1 MGNETMLNRDVNAS
15 ATQIN
20 NAAVNSASSSNTIVN
35 SALYNLSQIPIG
47 TILCDKYKV
56 ISEMNIMSGEASLFI
71 CEYSGKKYVAKLY
84 RRDVA
89 MKDDVT
95 SALKNMSSPYVAK
108 LFDTGVYNGF
118 PFEIIP
124 YYTQGSLQGRTFSF
138 DELKQRIIPS
148 LNEGLHVL
156 HENGIIHK
164 DLKPSNIMLCDN
176 EEDVVIIDF
185 GISSVKDGSNTVIV
199 TKTGMTPEY
208 SASET
213 FRNLF
218 LEESDYYS
226 LGITLYELF
235 CGRTPYS
242 NMSSEEIEQYVSIQR
257 IPFPSNMPTE
267 LCNLIAGLTYND
279 ITYRKNKSNPN
290 RRWTYEEV
298 ANWCKGKYQQIPG
311 EVVASAA
318 NQIPTYTF
326 MRQKYTNIIAL
337 VDALAMNW
345 NEGKKQLFRG
355 ILSGFFKSVDPEI
368 AGFCMDAEE
377 AQAKGG
383 NADLLFFQTIYKL
396 SPTMRTFYWRENR
409 FESLPELGNSILEHL
424 RSNDRSNYG
433 LYDEILSRKVISEY
447 ITMKDEKNER
457 LINAARNL
465 EERFINHHSDEHEK
479 ELSYYLTG
487 YMLSGQRTYLLN
499 GKTYSSVDQLVQTLH
514 SLLSSSEQEFEGL
527 CDQIIDRT
535 GTLSEQF
542 EAWLI
547 TLGKHEELQ
556 KWRMSEYGA

>member
-1 MGNETMLNRDVNAS
+1 MDNRTVINESTLSN
-15 ATQIN
+15 ATQL
-20 NAAVNSASSSNTIVN
+20 NSAVDNGPAFSTIVN
-35 SALYNLSQIPIG
+35 SALYNLSQIPVG

-56 ISEMNIMSGEASLFI
+56 VSQMNIMSGEASLFI
-71 CEYSGKKYVAKLY
+71 CEYNGDKYVAKVY

-89 MKDDVT
+89 IKEDVT
-95 SALKNMSSPYVAK
+95 TALKNIRSPFVAK
-108 LFDTGVYNGF
+108 LFDTGVYNGL

-124 YYTQGSLQGRTFSF
+124 YYEKGSLQGHTFSF

-156 HENGIIHK
+156 HTNGIIHK

-185 GISSVKDGSNTVIV
+185 GISSVKGGSNTVIV

-257 IPFPSNMPTE
+257 IPFPSNMPTD

-290 RRWTYEEV
+290 RRWTYDEV
-298 ANWCKGKYQQIPG
+298 KKWCEGKYQQIPG
-311 EVVASAA
+311 EGVASAA

-326 MRQKYTNIIAL
+326 LKQKYTNMTAL
-337 VDALAMNW
+337 VNALASNW

-355 ILSGFFKSVDPEI
+355 LLSGFFKTVDPEI
-368 AGFCMDAEE
+368 AGYCMDAED

-383 NADLLFFQTIYKL
+383 NPDFLFFQTIYKI
-396 SPTMRTFYWRENR
+396 SPTMRTIYWRENH
-409 FESLPELGNSILEHL
+409 FDSLPELGNSILEHL
-424 RSNDRSNYG
+424 RNEDRSNYG
-433 LYDEILSRKVISEY
+433 LYDELLSRHVISEY
-447 ITMKDEKNER
+447 ITLKDEKSDD
-457 LINAARNL
+457 LIKAAKSL
-465 EERFINHHSDEHEK
+465 EDRFVQHHSDEHEK

-487 YMLSGQRTYLLN
+487 YMLSGQRTIVIQN
-499 GKTYSSVDQLVQTLH
+499 KVFSSVDEIVETLH
-514 SLLSSSEQEFEGL
+514 QKLRVSENEFQAF
-527 CDQIIDRT
+527 CDQLIDST
-535 GTLSEQF
+535 GTLAEQF

>member
-1 MGNETMLNRDVNAS
+1 MDNRTVINESTLSN
-15 ATQIN
+15 ATQL
-20 NAAVNSASSSNTIVN
+20 NSAVDNGPAFSTIVN
-35 SALYNLSQIPIG
+35 SALYNLSQIPVG

-56 ISEMNIMSGEASLFI
+56 VSQMNIMSGEASLFI
-71 CEYSGKKYVAKLY
+71 CEYNGDKYVAKVY

-89 MKDDVT
+89 IKEDVT
-95 SALKNMSSPYVAK
+95 TALKNIRSPFVAK
-108 LFDTGVYNGF
+108 LFDTGVYNGL

-124 YYTQGSLQGRTFSF
+124 YYEKGSLQGHTFSF

-156 HENGIIHK
+156 HTNGIIHK

-185 GISSVKDGSNTVIV
+185 GISSVKGGSNTVIV

-257 IPFPSNMPTE
+257 IPFPSNMPTD

-279 ITYRKNKSNPN
+279 ITYRRNKSNPN
-290 RRWTYEEV
+290 RRWTYDEV
-298 ANWCKGKYQQIPG
+298 KKWCEGKYQQIPG
-311 EVVASAA
+311 EGVASAA

-326 MRQKYTNIIAL
+326 LKQKYTNMTAL
-337 VDALAMNW
+337 VNALASNW

-355 ILSGFFKSVDPEI
+355 LLSGFFKTVDPEI
-368 AGFCMDAEE
+368 AGYCMDAED

-383 NADLLFFQTIYKL
+383 NPDFLFFQTIYKI
-396 SPTMRTFYWRENR
+396 SPTMRTIYWRENH
-409 FESLPELGNSILEHL
+409 FDSLPELGNSILEHL
-424 RSNDRSNYG
+424 RNEDRSNYG
-433 LYDEILSRKVISEY
+433 LYDELLSRHVISEY
-447 ITMKDEKNER
+447 ITLKDEKSDD
-457 LINAARNL
+457 LIKAAKSL
-465 EERFINHHSDEHEK
+465 EDRFVQHHSDEHEK

-487 YMLSGQRTYLLN
+487 YMLSGQRTIVIQN
-499 GKTYSSVDQLVQTLH
+499 KVFSSVDEIVETLH
-514 SLLSSSEQEFEGL
+514 QKLRVSENEFQAF
-527 CDQIIDRT
+527 CDQLIDST
-535 GTLSEQF
+535 GTLAEQF

>member
-1 MGNETMLNRDVNAS
+1 MGNETMINSGVNAS

-20 NAAVNSASSSNTIVN
+20 NATAKGSSSPNTIVN
-35 SALYNLSQIPIG
+35 SALYNLSQIPNG

-56 ISEMNIMSGEASLFI
+56 ISELNIMSGEASLFI
-71 CEYSGKKYVAKLY
+71 CEYNGKKYVAKLY

-89 MKDDVT
+89 IKDEVT
-95 SALKNMSSPYVAK
+95 NALKNISSPYVAK
-108 LFDTGVYNGF
+108 LFDTGIYNGF

-124 YYTQGSLQGRTFSF
+124 FYAQGSLQGRTFTF

-156 HENGIIHK
+156 HKNGIIHK

-185 GISSVKDGSNTVIV
+185 GISSVKGGSNTVVV

-298 ANWCKGKYQQIPG
+298 VNWCNGKYQQIPG
-311 EVVASAA
+311 EAVASTA
-318 NQIPTYTF
+318 NQIPAYTF
-326 MRQKYTNIIAL
+326 MRQKYTNMVAL

-368 AGFCMDAEE
+368 AGFCMDAED
-377 AQAKGG
+377 AQANGG
-383 NADLLFFQTIYKL
+383 NADFLFFQTIYKL

-409 FESLPELGNSILEHL
+409 FESLPDLGNSILEHL
-424 RSNDRSNYG
+424 RSNNRSNYG
-433 LYDEILSRKVISEY
+433 LYDEILSRKAISEY
-447 ITMKDEKNER
+447 ITMKDEKNEQ
-457 LINAARNL
+457 LINAARTL
-465 EERFINHHSDEHEK
+465 EERFIKHHSDEHEK

-487 YMLSGQRTYLLN
+487 YMLSGQRTYWLN
-499 GKTYSSVDQLVQTLH
+499 GKMYSSVDELVKTLH
-514 SLLSSSEQEFEGL
+514 SLLASSESDFEEL
-527 CDQIIDRT
+527 CNQIIDRT

-547 TLGKHEELQ
+547 TIGKHEELQ
-556 KWRMSEYGA
+556 KWRMSEYGE

>member
-1 MGNETMLNRDVNAS
+1 MINRDVVNVS

-20 NAAVNSASSSNTIVN
+20 NAAVNSTSSSNTIVN
-35 SALYNLSQIPIG
+35 SALYSLSIIPVG

-56 ISEMNIMSGEASLFI
+56 VSELNIMSGEASLFV
-71 CEYSGKKYVAKLY
+71 CEYNGEKYVAKLY

-89 MKDDVT
+89 IKDDVT
-95 SALKNMSSPYVAK
+95 GALKNISSPHVAK
-108 LFDTGVYNGF
+108 LFDTGTYNGL

-124 YYTQGSLQGRTFSF
+124 YYPQGSLQGRTFSF

-176 EEDVVIIDF
+176 EVDVVIIDF
-185 GISSVKDGSNTVIV
+185 GISSVKGGSNTVIV

-226 LGITLYELF
+226 LGITIYELF
-235 CGRTPYS
+235 CGHTPYS

-298 ANWCKGKYQQIPG
+298 VNWCNGKYQQIPG

-326 MRQKYTNIIAL
+326 MRQKYTNMIAL

-368 AGFCMDAEE
+368 AGFCMDAED
-377 AQAKGG
+377 AQANGG
-383 NADLLFFQTIYKL
+383 NADFLFFQTIYKL

-424 RSNDRSNYG
+424 RSNNRSNYG

-447 ITMKDEKNER
+447 ITMKDEKNEQ
-457 LINAARNL
+457 LINAARSL
-465 EERFINHHSDEHEK
+465 EERFINHHADEHEK

-499 GKTYSSVDQLVQTLH
+499 GKTYSSVDELVQTLH
-514 SLLSSSEQEFEGL
+514 DLLFSSEQEFERL
-527 CDQIIDRT
+527 CDQIIDRA

-547 TLGKHEELQ
+547 ALGKHEELQ
-556 KWRMSEYGA
+556 KWRMSEYGT

>member
-1 MGNETMLNRDVNAS
+1 MDNRTVLNESALSN
-15 ATQIN
+15 ATQLNI
-20 NAAVNSASSSNTIVN
+20 AVNNGPASSTIVN
-35 SALYNLSQIPIG
+35 SALYNLSQIPVG
-47 TILCDKYKV
+47 TILCEKYKV
-56 ISEMNIMSGEASLFI
+56 VSQMNIMSGEASLFI
-71 CEYSGKKYVAKLY
+71 CEYNGAKYVAKIY

-89 MKDDVT
+89 IKEDVT
-95 SALKNMSSPYVAK
+95 TALKNINSPFVAK
-108 LFDTGVYNGF
+108 LFDTGIYNGL

-124 YYTQGSLQGRTFSF
+124 YYEKGSLQGHTFSF

-156 HENGIIHK
+156 HSNGIIHK

-185 GISSVKDGSNTVIV
+185 GISSVKGGSNTVIV

-235 CGRTPYS
+235 CGKTPYS

-257 IPFPSNMPTE
+257 IPFPSNMPTD

-290 RRWTYEEV
+290 RRWTYDEV
-298 ANWCKGKYQQIPG
+298 KNWCNGKYQQIPG
-311 EVVASAA
+311 EGVTSAA

-326 MRQKYTNIIAL
+326 LKQKYTNMTAL
-337 VDALAMNW
+337 VNALASNW

-355 ILSGFFKSVDPEI
+355 LLSGFFKTVDPEI
-368 AGFCMDAEE
+368 AGYCMDAED

-383 NADLLFFQTIYKL
+383 NSDFLFFQTLYKI
-396 SPTMRTFYWRENR
+396 SPTMRTIYWRENH

-424 RSNDRSNYG
+424 RNEDRSNYG
-433 LYDEILSRKVISEY
+433 LYDELLSRHVISEY
-447 ITMKDEKNER
+447 ISLKDEKSDA
-457 LINAARNL
+457 LIKAAKSL
-465 EERFINHHSDEHEK
+465 EDRFIQHHADEHEK

-487 YMLSGQRTYLLN
+487 YMLSGQRTIVIQN
-499 GKTYSSVDQLVQTLH
+499 RVFSSVDEIVKALHQQLRV
-514 SLLSSSEQEFEGL
+514 SENEFQAF
-527 CDQIIDRT
+527 CDQLIDST
-535 GTLSEQF
+535 GALAEQF

>member
-1 MGNETMLNRDVNAS
+1 MGNETMINRDVNAS

-20 NAAVNSASSSNTIVN
+20 NAAVNSSSSSNTIVN
-35 SALYNLSQIPIG
+35 SALYSLSQIPVG
-47 TILCDKYKV
+47 TVLCDKYKV
-56 ISEMNIMSGEASLFI
+56 ISELNIMSGEASLFI
-71 CEYSGKKYVAKLY
+71 CECNGEKYVAKLY

-89 MKDDVT
+89 IKDDVT
-95 SALKNMSSPYVAK
+95 NALKNISSPHVAK
-108 LFDTGVYNGF
+108 LFDTGVYNGL

-124 YYTQGSLQGRTFSF
+124 FYAQGSLQGRTFSF

-185 GISSVKDGSNTVIV
+185 GISSVKGGSNTVIV

-298 ANWCKGKYQQIPG
+298 VNWCNGKYQQIPG

-326 MRQKYTNIIAL
+326 MRQKYTNMVTL
-337 VDALAMNW
+337 VDALATNW

-355 ILSGFFKSVDPEI
+355 ILSCFFKSVDPEI
-368 AGFCMDAEE
+368 AGFCMDAED
-377 AQAKGG
+377 AQANGG
-383 NADLLFFQTIYKL
+383 NADFLFFQTIYKL
-396 SPTMRTFYWRENR
+396 TLTAEQLKR
-409 FESLPELGNSILEHL
+409 ILE
-424 RSNDRSNYG
+424 
-433 LYDEILSRKVISEY
+433 EQ
-447 ITMKDEKNER
+447 ER
-457 LINAARNL
+457 LRREL
-465 EERFINHHSDEHEK
+465 EEKARK
-479 ELSYYLTG
+479 ERECKEARVYLATIKSKVARH
-487 YMLSGQRTYLLN
+487 M
-499 GKTYSSVDQLVQTLH
+499 
-514 SLLSSSEQEFEGL
+514 
-527 CDQIIDRT
+527 C
-535 GTLSEQF
+535 
-542 EAWLI
+542 
-547 TLGKHEELQ
+547 
-556 KWRMSEYGA
+556 

>member
-1 MGNETMLNRDVNAS
+1 MRNETMINKDVNAS

-20 NAAVNSASSSNTIVN
+20 SAAVNSSSSSNTIVN
-35 SALYNLSQIPIG
+35 SALYNLSQIPVG
-47 TILCDKYKV
+47 TILCDKYRIV
-56 ISEMNIMSGEASLFI
+56 SELNVMSGEASLFI
-71 CEYSGKKYVAKLY
+71 CEHNEKKYVAKLY

-89 MKDDVT
+89 IKDDVT
-95 SALKNMSSPYVAK
+95 NVLKNISSPHVAR
-108 LFDTGVYNGF
+108 LYDTGIYNGL

-124 YYTQGSLQGRTFSF
+124 FYAHGSLQGRTFSF
-138 DELKQRIIPS
+138 DELKQRVIPS

-156 HENGIIHK
+156 HKNGIIHK

-185 GISSVKDGSNTVIV
+185 GISSVKGGSNTVIV

-298 ANWCKGKYQQIPG
+298 VNWCNGKYQQIPG
-311 EVVASAA
+311 EVVASSA

-326 MRQKYTNIIAL
+326 MHQKYTNMIAL
-337 VDALAMNW
+337 VDALATNW

-368 AGFCMDAEE
+368 AGFCMDAED
-377 AQAKGG
+377 AQANGG
-383 NADLLFFQTIYKL
+383 NADFLFFQTIYKL
-396 SPTMRTFYWRENR
+396 SPTMRTFYWRENS
-409 FESLPELGNSILEHL
+409 FESLPKLGNSILEHL
-424 RSNDRSNYG
+424 RSNNRSNYG

-447 ITMKDEKNER
+447 ITMKDGKNEQ
-457 LINAARNL
+457 LINAARSL
-465 EERFINHHSDEHEK
+465 EDRFINHHSDEHEK

-499 GKTYSSVDQLVQTLH
+499 GKTYNSVDELVQTLH
-514 SLLSSSEQEFEGL
+514 SLLSSSESEFEGL

>member
-1 MGNETMLNRDVNAS
+1 MGNETIINRDVNAS

-20 NAAVNSASSSNTIVN
+20 NAAVNSSSSSDTIVN
-35 SALYNLSQIPIG
+35 SALYSLSQIPVG

-56 ISEMNIMSGEASLFI
+56 ISELNIVSGEASLFI
-71 CEYSGKKYVAKLY
+71 CECNGEKYVAKLY

-89 MKDDVT
+89 IKDDVT
-95 SALKNMSSPYVAK
+95 NALKNISSPYVAK
-108 LFDTGVYNGF
+108 LFDTGIYNGL

-124 YYTQGSLQGRTFSF
+124 FYAQGSLQGRTFSF

-185 GISSVKDGSNTVIV
+185 GISSVKGGSNTVIV

-298 ANWCKGKYQQIPG
+298 VNWCNGKYQQIPG
-311 EVVASAA
+311 EVVAPAA

-326 MRQKYTNIIAL
+326 MRQKYTNMIAL
-337 VDALAMNW
+337 VDALATNW

-355 ILSGFFKSVDPEI
+355 ILSSFFKSVDPEV
-368 AGFCMDAEE
+368 AGFCMDAED
-377 AQAKGG
+377 AQANGS
-383 NADLLFFQTIYKL
+383 NADFLFFQTIYKL
-396 SPTMRTFYWRENR
+396 SPTMRAFYWRGNR
-409 FESLPELGNSILEHL
+409 FESLPELGNSILEHM
-424 RSNDRSNYG
+424 RSNNRSNYG

-447 ITMKDEKNER
+447 ITMKDAKNEQ
-457 LINAARNL
+457 LINAARSL

-499 GKTYSSVDQLVQTLH
+499 GKTYNSVDELVQTLH
-514 SLLSSSEQEFEGL
+514 GLLTSSESEFEGL

>member
-1 MGNETMLNRDVNAS
+1 M
-15 ATQIN
+15 
-20 NAAVNSASSSNTIVN
+20 
-35 SALYNLSQIPIG
+35 
-47 TILCDKYKV
+47 K
-56 ISEMNIMSGEASLFI
+56 NI
-71 CEYSGKKYVAKLY
+71 
-84 RRDVA
+84 
-89 MKDDVT
+89 
-95 SALKNMSSPYVAK
+95 SSPHVAK
-108 LFDTGVYNGF
+108 LFDTGVYNGL

-124 YYTQGSLQGRTFSF
+124 FYAQGSLQGRTFSF

-185 GISSVKDGSNTVIV
+185 GISSVKGGSNTVIV

-298 ANWCKGKYQQIPG
+298 VNWCNGKYQQIPG

-326 MRQKYTNIIAL
+326 MRQKYTNMVTL
-337 VDALAMNW
+337 VDALATNW

-368 AGFCMDAEE
+368 AGFCMDAED
-377 AQAKGG
+377 AQANGG
-383 NADLLFFQTIYKL
+383 NADFLFFQTIYKL

-424 RSNDRSNYG
+424 RSNNRSNYG

-447 ITMKDEKNER
+447 ITMKDEKNEQ
-457 LINAARNL
+457 LINAARSL

-499 GKTYSSVDQLVQTLH
+499 GKTYSSVDELVQTLH
-514 SLLSSSEQEFEGL
+514 SLLSSSETEFEGL

>member
-1 MGNETMLNRDVNAS
+1 MENKTVINNNAQS
-15 ATQIN
+15 YATQIN
-20 NAAVNSASSSNTIVN
+20 SASAGVSAATSTIVN
-35 SALYNLSQIPIG
+35 SALYNLSQIPVG
-47 TILCDKYKV
+47 TVLCEKYKV
-56 ISEMNIMSGEASLFI
+56 ASEMNIMSGEASLFI
-71 CEYSGKKYVAKLY
+71 CEHDGKKYVAKLY

-89 MKDDVT
+89 IKDDV
-95 SALKNMSSPYVAK
+95 SSVLKNIDSPHVAK
-108 LFDTGVYNGF
+108 LFDTGTYNGL
-118 PFEIIP
+118 PFEILP
-124 YYTQGSLQGRTFSF
+124 YYEKGSLQGRTFSF
-138 DELKQRIIPS
+138 EELKQRIIPS

-156 HENGIIHK
+156 HQNGIIHK

-185 GISSVKDGSNTVIV
+185 GISSVKGGSNTVIV

-235 CGRTPYS
+235 CGKTPYS

-298 ANWCKGKYQQIPG
+298 SNWCQGKYQQIPG
-311 EVVASAA
+311 EGVASAA
-318 NQIPTYTF
+318 NQIPAYTF
-326 MRQKYTNIIAL
+326 LKQKYTNMVAL
-337 VDALAMNW
+337 VNALATNW

-355 ILSGFFKSVDPEI
+355 LLSGFFKSVDPEI
-368 AGFCMDAEE
+368 AGYCMDAED
-377 AQAKGG
+377 AQSKGG
-383 NADLLFFQTIYKL
+383 NPDLLFFQTIYKL
-396 SPTMRTFYWRENR
+396 CPAMRTFYWRESH
-409 FESLPELGNSILEHL
+409 FDSLPELGNSILDHL
-424 RSNDRSNYG
+424 RKSDRSNYG
-433 LYDEILSRKVISEY
+433 LYDEILSRHVISEY
-447 ITMKDEKNER
+447 ISIKDEKNDS
-457 LINAARNL
+457 LISAAKSL
-465 EERFINHHSDEHEK
+465 EDRFIKQHADEHEK
-479 ELSYYLTG
+479 ELAYYLTG
-487 YMLSGQRTYLLN
+487 YMLSGQRSLIIN
-499 GKTYSSVDQLVQTLH
+499 GAAYSSVDELIQSMHKQLTT
-514 SLLSSSEQEFEGL
+514 SATEFQSL
-527 CDQIIDRT
+527 CDQLIDST
-535 GTLSEQF
+535 GTLTEQF
-542 EAWLI
+542 EAWLM

>member
-1 MGNETMLNRDVNAS
+1 MNNATQINKEAQNS

-20 NAAVNSASSSNTIVN
+20 TAAVEQVASGTIVN
-35 SALYNLSQIPIG
+35 SALYNLTQIPAG
-47 TILCDKYKV
+47 TILCNKYKV
-56 ISEMNIMSGEASLFI
+56 IEEMRVESGEAALFI
-71 CEYSGKKYVAKLY
+71 CEHNNLQYVAKIY

-89 MKDDVT
+89 IKDEVT
-95 SALKNMSSPYVAK
+95 DALKTIDSPYVAK
-108 LFDTGVYNGF
+108 LYETGTYNGF

-124 YYTQGSLQGRTFSF
+124 YYKNGSLQGKTFSF
-138 DELKQRIIPS
+138 EELKQRIIPS

-156 HENGIIHK
+156 HKNGIIHK

-185 GISSVKDGSNTVIV
+185 GISSVKGGSNTVIV

-226 LGITLYELF
+226 LGITIFELF

-279 ITYRKNKSNPN
+279 ITYRKNKANPN

-298 ANWCKGKYQQIPG
+298 VNWCQGKYQQIPG
-311 EVVASAA
+311 EGVAAAA

-326 MRQKYTNIIAL
+326 MREKYTNIVAL
-337 VDALAMNW
+337 VHALAANW

-368 AGFCMDAEE
+368 AGFCMDAED

-383 NADLLFFQTIYKL
+383 NPDFLFFQTIYKL
-396 SPTMRTFYWRENR
+396 SPTMRTFYWRDNH
-409 FESLPELGNSILEHL
+409 FESLPELGNSILAHL
-424 RSNDRSNYG
+424 RASDRSNFG
-433 LYDEILSRKVISEY
+433 LYDEILSRRVISEY
-447 ITMKDEKNER
+447 VSMKDEKNEQ
-457 LINAARNL
+457 LISAARNL
-465 EERFINHHSDEHEK
+465 EERFISHHSDEHEK

-487 YMLSGQRTYLLN
+487 YMLSGQRSFILN
-499 GKTYSSVDQLVQTLH
+499 EKTYNSVDELVTTLH
-514 SLLSSSEQEFEGL
+514 KTLSVSESDFEKL

-535 GTLSEQF
+535 GSLSEQF

-547 TLGKHEELQ
+547 TIGKHEELQ